1 MFFIMMQ
8 ISDTY
13 LFYTATFVTEQLK
26 MDNGRLRVKSCQFS
40 TFNYKRVSLMMI

>member
-1 MFFIMMQ
+1 MMQ

-13 LFYTATFVTEQLK
+13 LFYTATFVTEQLR

-40 TFNYKRVSLMMI
+40 TLNFQL

>member
-13 LFYTATFVTEQLK
+13 LFYTATFVTEQLR
-26 MDNGRLRVKSCQFS
+26 MDNRRLRVKSCQFS
-40 TFNYKRVSLMMI
+40 TLNFQL